1 MSAQL
6 PINFRTRPLIE
17 DLRSSGALLEYTPE
31 AYARLKAIQGP
42 IEKRRPENAHL
53 RKLWD
58 AKQRMAEQGDW
69 EAYKNIEKTIRLY
82 KEQPEILE
90 EVS

>member
-1 MSAQL
+1 MQTQL
-6 PINFRTRPLIE
+6 NFRTSTLYS
-17 DLRSSGALLEYTPE
+17 DLKQSGALLEYTPE

-58 AKQRMAEQGDW
+58 ALNRAGNRFDGPACDRLEWIIK
-69 EAYKNIEKTIRLY
+69 AYKER
-82 KEQPEILE
+82 PEVCE
-90 EVS
+90 